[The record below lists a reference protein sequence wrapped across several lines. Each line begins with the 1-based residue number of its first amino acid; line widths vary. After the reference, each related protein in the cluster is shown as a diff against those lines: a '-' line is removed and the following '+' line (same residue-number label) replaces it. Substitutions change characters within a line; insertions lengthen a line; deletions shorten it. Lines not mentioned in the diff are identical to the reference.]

1 MQIEYY
7 LVTHEAVWVTCAEK
21 KRLQALYCLAFW
33 GVHKVRLQNL
43 AFFDH
48 LPPSVYIFY
57 GMKVYKN
64 TYPPPLVNV
73 VCEQL
78 LVSFYLFLS
87 LKEAWLKS

>member
-1 MQIEYY
+1 MAWAAEVFGEIINLVIY
-7 LVTHEAVWVTCAEK
+7 LK
-21 KRLQALYCLAFW
+21 MALHL
-33 GVHKVRLQNL
+33 GVVQKVRLQNL

-57 GMKVYKN
+57 GMKVYKKLIFLN